1 MGKLVILGIDA
12 LDPDLLER
20 WKDDLPNIS
29 RLMDSGDF
37 RRLESTKPPDSI
49 PAWVTIFTGM
59 HPWQHGIVDTMDYL
73 DFKGGASL
81 DTSALV
87 GKTFW
92 DRASEAGRRV
102 CIINPLL
109 AYPVWTLNGIMVNGP
124 VFITGEVQAQPP
136 QILEGYKIP
145 ELGGMTDFPKKSELG
160 AFVERTEFVT
170 RDLARFGLE
179 LLDREEWDLFFLSF
193 LTLDRVMHFLWRYMD
208 RADPTHP
215 GKSGLEDAI
224 KRFFILFDGVVGE
237 FVSKLSGGQALLIV
251 SDHGHGMR
259 PPNAVFL
266 NEVLRREGYLACKQG
281 GAGALSP
288 FALIEKAKN
297 TFLTVMQRLDLE
309 DWVYKLAHM
318 IPAERRKSLKS
329 SSYATEKDESLAW
342 VSDLGGGTSFSGL
355 EINRAL
361 IESKGEDYEEYRER
375 LISLLLS
382 LNDREGKPV
391 VLYARRR
398 EEAFAG
404 EKVGKYPDIVFEL
417 KETYGVDRT
426 LYCGTLGM
434 TTTHKKV
441 SGGHAQF
448 GVFMLYNSDR
458 ELHGGNLHIT
468 EVYPIILEVLDLPN
482 RRNSL

>member
-12 LDPDLLER
+12 LDSCLLEK
-20 WKDDLPNIS
+20 WKQDLPNIS
-29 RLMDSGDF
+29 RLMESGAF

-59 HPWQHGIVDTMDYL
+59 HPWQHGIVDTVDYI
-73 DFKGGASL
+73 DFKSGVSL
-81 DTSALV
+81 DTRALV

-109 AYPVWTLNGIMVNGP
+109 AYPVWSLNGIMVNGP
-124 VFITGEVQAQPP
+124 VFITGEVQALPSE
-136 QILEGYKIP
+136 ILEEYKIP
-145 ELGGMTDFPKKSELG
+145 ELGGMTDFPRRSELA
-160 AFVERTEFVT
+160 AFIERTEFVT

-179 LLDREEWDLFFLSF
+179 LMDREEWDLFFLSF

-208 RADPTHP
+208 PADPTHP
-215 GKSGLEDAI
+215 GKSELGNAI

-237 FVSKLSGGQALLIV
+237 FMSRLSPAQALLIV

-259 PPNAVFL
+259 PPNAVFI
-266 NEVLRREGYLACKQG
+266 NEVLRREGYLACKHG
-281 GAGALSP
+281 GAGAFSP
-288 FALIEKAKN
+288 VALVEKTKN
-297 TFLTVMQRLDLE
+297 TFLTVMQKLDLE

-318 IPAERRKSLKS
+318 IPAEKRKSLKS

-342 VSDLGGGTSFSGL
+342 VSDLGSGTSFGGL
-355 EINRAL
+355 EMNRAL
-361 IESKGEDYEEYRER
+361 IESRGEDYEHHRDN
-375 LISLLLS
+375 LINLLGSLK
-382 LNDREGKPV
+382 DREGKPV

-398 EEAFAG
+398 EEAFSG
-404 EKVGKYPDIVFEL
+404 ENVGKYPDIVFEL
-417 KETYGVDRT
+417 KQTYGVDRT

-448 GVFMLYNSDR
+448 GVFLLYNSDHDLPR
-458 ELHGGNLHIT
+458 GDLHIT
-468 EVYPIILEVLDLPN
+468 GVYPTILEVLGLPN
-482 RRNSL
+482 DRNSL